1 MQAIRSDKEKE
12 MKIAVDC
19 RYLGKSGIGRVCQ
32 GILDHLDYNGHE
44 YYLIGNEEKL
54 KAYSSAHIIPDD
66 GNPFSPKGLF
76 SFPGKINQLCDC
88 IIIPNFII
96 PYGIR
101 IPVYCVMHDLIFLD
115 LPKITAKGVID
126 YRIKR
131 MLLKRCMKKA
141 VRIACVSGFTKSRCE
156 HYFPK
161 YAEKCFVNYI
171 GLSEEVLKF
180 DTTGIEKTNSIV
192 YVGNVK
198 PHKGLKTLIDAFHM
212 LPKGMY
218 RLKIIGEKDGFLV
231 GMKEEDLQSDDVIF
245 TGRLGDDQLL
255 REIASAKFLVQPS
268 LYEGFGLPPL
278 EALYLGT
285 QPIISDIPVFQEVYG
300 DLPVIFFKTGD
311 AKDLERAILSAQE
324 SGTRAFD
331 RNETTRFDYAA
342 FTDGILKT
350 ISDRGTNAVS
360 CGK

>member
-1 MQAIRSDKEKE
+1 
-12 MKIAVDC
+12 MKIAIDC

-32 GILDHLDYNGHE
+32 GILDYLDYNEHE
-44 YYLIGNEEKL
+44 YFLIGNEEKL
-54 KAYSSAHIIPDD
+54 RAYSPAYIIPNDE
-66 GNPFSPKGLF
+66 NPFSPKGLF
-76 SFPGKINQLCDC
+76 SFPKMINQFCDC

-101 IPVYCVMHDLIFLD
+101 IPVYSVMHDLIFLD
-115 LPKITAKGVID
+115 LPKITTKGFLD
-126 YRIKR
+126 YRIKK
-131 MLLKRCMKKA
+131 MLLKRCMKKS

-161 YAEKCFVNYI
+161 YAGKYYVNYI
-171 GLSEEVLKF
+171 GLSEEVLNF
-180 DTTGIEKTNSIV
+180 DTSGIEKTNSII

-218 RLKIIGEKDGFLV
+218 RLKIIGEKEGFLV

-245 TGRLGDDQLL
+245 TGRLSDDQLL

-285 QPIISDIPVFQEVYG
+285 QPIISDIPVFKEVYG
-300 DLPVIFFKTGD
+300 DLPVIFFKTED
-311 AKDLERAILSAQE
+311 AKDLENVLIRAQRVS
-324 SGTRAFD
+324 
-331 RNETTRFDYAA
+331 
-342 FTDGILKT
+342 FTA
-350 ISDRGTNAVS
+350 ISEFTQKYHYQNFAKRLIS
-360 CGK
+360 FIK

>member
-1 MQAIRSDKEKE
+1 
-12 MKIAVDC
+12 MKIAIDC

-32 GILDHLDYNGHE
+32 GILDHLDYNEHE

-54 KAYSSAHIIPDD
+54 RAYSPAYIIPNDE
-66 GNPFSPKGLF
+66 NPFSPKGLF
-76 SFPGKINQLCDC
+76 SFPKMINQFCDC

-96 PYGIR
+96 PYGIK
-101 IPVYCVMHDLIFLD
+101 IPVYSVMHDLIFLD
-115 LPKITAKGVID
+115 LPKITTKGFLD
-126 YRIKR
+126 YRIKK
-131 MLLKRCMKKA
+131 MLLKRCMKKS

-161 YAEKCFVNYI
+161 YAGKCYVNYI
-171 GLSEEVLKF
+171 GLSEEVLNF
-180 DTTGIEKTNSIV
+180 DTSGIEKTNSII

-218 RLKIIGEKDGFLV
+218 RLKIIGEKEGFLV
-231 GMKEEDLQSDDVIF
+231 GMKEEDLKSDDVIF
-245 TGRLGDDQLL
+245 TGRLSDDQLL

-285 QPIISDIPVFQEVYG
+285 QPIISDIPVFKEVYG
-300 DLPVIFFKTGD
+300 DLPVIFFKTED
-311 AKDLERAILSAQE
+311 AKDLENVLIRAQRVS
-324 SGTRAFD
+324 
-331 RNETTRFDYAA
+331 
-342 FTDGILKT
+342 FTA
-350 ISDRGTNAVS
+350 ISEFTQKYHYQNFAKRLIS
-360 CGK
+360 FIK

>member
-1 MQAIRSDKEKE
+1 
-12 MKIAVDC
+12 MKIAIDC

-32 GILDHLDYNGHE
+32 GILDYLDYNEHE
-44 YYLIGNEEKL
+44 YFLIGNEEKL
-54 KAYSSAHIIPDD
+54 RAYSPAYIIPNDE
-66 GNPFSPKGLF
+66 NPFSPKGLF
-76 SFPGKINQLCDC
+76 SFPKMINQFCDC

-101 IPVYCVMHDLIFLD
+101 IPVYSVMHDLIFLD
-115 LPKITAKGVID
+115 LPKITTKGFLD
-126 YRIKR
+126 YRIKK
-131 MLLKRCMKKA
+131 MLLKRCMKKS

-161 YAEKCFVNYI
+161 YAGKCYVNYI
-171 GLSEEVLKF
+171 GLSEEVLNF
-180 DTTGIEKTNSIV
+180 DTSGIENTNSII

-218 RLKIIGEKDGFLV
+218 RLKIIGEKEGFLV

-245 TGRLGDDQLL
+245 TGRLSDDQLL

-285 QPIISDIPVFQEVYG
+285 QPIISDIPVFKEVYG
-300 DLPVIFFKTGD
+300 DLPVLFFKTED
-311 AKDLERAILSAQE
+311 AKDLENVLIRAQRVS
-324 SGTRAFD
+324 
-331 RNETTRFDYAA
+331 
-342 FTDGILKT
+342 FTA
-350 ISDRGTNAVS
+350 ISEFTQKYHYQNFAKRLIS
-360 CGK
+360 FIK

>member
-1 MQAIRSDKEKE
+1 
-12 MKIAVDC
+12 MKIAIDC

-32 GILDHLDYNGHE
+32 GILDHLDYNEHE
-44 YYLIGNEEKL
+44 YFLIGNEEKL
-54 KAYSSAHIIPDD
+54 RAYSPAYIIPNDE
-66 GNPFSPKGLF
+66 NPFSPKGLF
-76 SFPGKINQLCDC
+76 SFPKMINQFCDC

-96 PYGIR
+96 PYGIK
-101 IPVYCVMHDLIFLD
+101 IPVYSVMHDLIFLD
-115 LPKITAKGVID
+115 LPKITTKGFLD
-126 YRIKR
+126 YRIKK
-131 MLLKRCMKKA
+131 MLLKRCMKKS

-161 YAEKCFVNYI
+161 YAGKCYVNYI
-171 GLSEEVLKF
+171 GLSEEVLNF
-180 DTTGIEKTNSIV
+180 DTSGIEKTNSII

-218 RLKIIGEKDGFLV
+218 RLKIIGEKEGFLV

-245 TGRLGDDQLL
+245 TGRLSDDQLL

-285 QPIISDIPVFQEVYG
+285 QPIISDIPVFKEVYG
-300 DLPVIFFKTGD
+300 DLPVLFFKTED
-311 AKDLERAILSAQE
+311 AKDLENVLIRAQRVS
-324 SGTRAFD
+324 
-331 RNETTRFDYAA
+331 
-342 FTDGILKT
+342 FTA
-350 ISDRGTNAVS
+350 ISEFTQKYHYQNFAKRLIS
-360 CGK
+360 FIK

>member
-1 MQAIRSDKEKE
+1 
-12 MKIAVDC
+12 MKIAIDC

-32 GILDHLDYNGHE
+32 GILDYLDYNEHE
-44 YYLIGNEEKL
+44 YFLIGNEEKL
-54 KAYSSAHIIPDD
+54 RAYSPAYIIPNDE
-66 GNPFSPKGLF
+66 NPFSPKGLF
-76 SFPGKINQLCDC
+76 SFPKMINQFCDC

-101 IPVYCVMHDLIFLD
+101 IPVYSVMHDLIFLD
-115 LPKITAKGVID
+115 LPKITTKGFLD
-126 YRIKR
+126 YRIKK
-131 MLLKRCMKKA
+131 MLLKRCMKKS

-161 YAEKCFVNYI
+161 YAGKCYVNYI
-171 GLSEEVLKF
+171 GLSEEVLNF
-180 DTTGIEKTNSIV
+180 DTSGIEKTNSII

-218 RLKIIGEKDGFLV
+218 RLKIIGEKEGFLV

-245 TGRLGDDQLL
+245 TGRLSDDQLL

-285 QPIISDIPVFQEVYG
+285 QPIISDIPVFKEVYG
-300 DLPVIFFKTGD
+300 DLPVIFFKTED
-311 AKDLERAILSAQE
+311 AKDLENVLIRAQRVS
-324 SGTRAFD
+324 
-331 RNETTRFDYAA
+331 
-342 FTDGILKT
+342 FTA
-350 ISDRGTNAVS
+350 ISEFTQKYHYQNFAKRLIS
-360 CGK
+360 FIK

>member
-1 MQAIRSDKEKE
+1 
-12 MKIAVDC
+12 MKIAIDC

-32 GILDHLDYNGHE
+32 GILDHLDYNEHE
-44 YYLIGNEEKL
+44 YFLIGNEEKL
-54 KAYSSAHIIPDD
+54 RAYSPAYIIPND

-76 SFPGKINQLCDC
+76 SFPKMINQFCDC

-101 IPVYCVMHDLIFLD
+101 IPVYSVMHDLIFLD
-115 LPKITAKGVID
+115 LPKITTKGFLD
-126 YRIKR
+126 YRIKK
-131 MLLKRCMKKA
+131 MLLKRCMKKS

-161 YAEKCFVNYI
+161 YAGKCYVNYI
-171 GLSEEVLKF
+171 GLSEEVLNF
-180 DTTGIEKTNSIV
+180 DTSGIEKTNSII

-218 RLKIIGEKDGFLV
+218 RLKIIGEKEGFLV
-231 GMKEEDLQSDDVIF
+231 GMKEEDLKSDDVIF
-245 TGRLGDDQLL
+245 TGRLSDDQLL

-285 QPIISDIPVFQEVYG
+285 QPIISDIPVFKEVYG
-300 DLPVIFFKTGD
+300 DLPVIFFKTED
-311 AKDLERAILSAQE
+311 AKDLENVLIRAQRVS
-324 SGTRAFD
+324 
-331 RNETTRFDYAA
+331 
-342 FTDGILKT
+342 FTA
-350 ISDRGTNAVS
+350 ISEFTQKYHYQNFAKRLIS
-360 CGK
+360 FIK

>member
-1 MQAIRSDKEKE
+1 
-12 MKIAVDC
+12 MKIAIDC

-32 GILDHLDYNGHE
+32 GILDHLDYNEHE
-44 YYLIGNEEKL
+44 YFLIGNEEKL
-54 KAYSSAHIIPDD
+54 RAYSPAYIIPNDE
-66 GNPFSPKGLF
+66 NPFSPKGLF
-76 SFPGKINQLCDC
+76 SFPKMINQFCDC

-96 PYGIR
+96 PYGIK
-101 IPVYCVMHDLIFLD
+101 IPVYSVMHDLIFFD
-115 LPKITAKGVID
+115 LPKITTKGFLD
-126 YRIKR
+126 YRIKK
-131 MLLKRCMKKA
+131 MLLKRCMKKS

-161 YAEKCFVNYI
+161 YAGKCYVNYI
-171 GLSEEVLKF
+171 GLSEEVLNF
-180 DTTGIEKTNSIV
+180 DTSGIEKTNSII

-218 RLKIIGEKDGFLV
+218 RLKIIGEKEGFLV

-245 TGRLGDDQLL
+245 TGRLSDDQLL

-285 QPIISDIPVFQEVYG
+285 QPIISDIPVFKEVYG
-300 DLPVIFFKTGD
+300 DLPVIFFKTED
-311 AKDLERAILSAQE
+311 AKDLENVLIRAQRVS
-324 SGTRAFD
+324 
-331 RNETTRFDYAA
+331 
-342 FTDGILKT
+342 FTA
-350 ISDRGTNAVS
+350 ISEFTQKYHYQNFAKRLIS
-360 CGK
+360 FIK

>member
-1 MQAIRSDKEKE
+1 
-12 MKIAVDC
+12 MKIAIDC

-32 GILDHLDYNGHE
+32 GILDHLDYNEHE
-44 YYLIGNEEKL
+44 YFLIGNEEKL
-54 KAYSSAHIIPDD
+54 RAYSPAYIIPNDE
-66 GNPFSPKGLF
+66 NPFSPKGLF
-76 SFPGKINQLCDC
+76 SFPKMINQFCDC

-101 IPVYCVMHDLIFLD
+101 IPVYSVMHDLIFLD
-115 LPKITAKGVID
+115 LPKITTKGFLD
-126 YRIKR
+126 YRIKK
-131 MLLKRCMKKA
+131 MLLKRCMKKS

-161 YAEKCFVNYI
+161 YACKCYVNYI
-171 GLSEEVLKF
+171 GLSEDVLNF
-180 DTTGIEKTNSIV
+180 DTSGIEKTNSII

-218 RLKIIGEKDGFLV
+218 RLKIIGEKEGFLV

-245 TGRLGDDQLL
+245 TGRLSDDQLL

-285 QPIISDIPVFQEVYG
+285 QPIISDIPVFKEVYG
-300 DLPVIFFKTGD
+300 DLPVIFFKTED
-311 AKDLERAILSAQE
+311 AKDLENVLIRAQRVS
-324 SGTRAFD
+324 
-331 RNETTRFDYAA
+331 
-342 FTDGILKT
+342 FTA
-350 ISDRGTNAVS
+350 ISEFTQKYHYQNFAKRLISVI
-360 CGK
+360 K

>member
-1 MQAIRSDKEKE
+1 
-12 MKIAVDC
+12 MKIAIDC

-32 GILDHLDYNGHE
+32 GILDHLDYNEHE
-44 YYLIGNEEKL
+44 YFLIGNEEKL
-54 KAYSSAHIIPDD
+54 RAYSPAYIIPND

-76 SFPGKINQLCDC
+76 SFPKMINQFCDC

-101 IPVYCVMHDLIFLD
+101 IPVYSVMHDLIFLD
-115 LPKITAKGVID
+115 LPKITTKGFLD
-126 YRIKR
+126 YRIKK
-131 MLLKRCMKKA
+131 MLLKRCMKKS

-161 YAEKCFVNYI
+161 YAGKCYVNYI
-171 GLSEEVLKF
+171 GLSEEVLGF
-180 DTTGIEKTNSIV
+180 DTNGIEKTNSII

-218 RLKIIGEKDGFLV
+218 RLKIIGEKEGFLV
-231 GMKEEDLQSDDVIF
+231 GMKEEDLKSDDVIF
-245 TGRLGDDQLL
+245 TGQLSDDQLL

-285 QPIISDIPVFQEVYG
+285 QPIISDIPVFKEVYG
-300 DLPVIFFKTGD
+300 DLPVIFFKTED
-311 AKDLERAILSAQE
+311 AKDLENVLIRAQRVS
-324 SGTRAFD
+324 
-331 RNETTRFDYAA
+331 
-342 FTDGILKT
+342 FTA
-350 ISDRGTNAVS
+350 ISEFTQKYHYQNFAKRLIS
-360 CGK
+360 FIK

>member
-1 MQAIRSDKEKE
+1 
-12 MKIAVDC
+12 MKIAIDC

-32 GILDHLDYNGHE
+32 GILDHLDYNEHE
-44 YYLIGNEEKL
+44 YFLIGNEEKL
-54 KAYSSAHIIPDD
+54 RAYSPAYIIPNDE
-66 GNPFSPKGLF
+66 NPFSPKGLF
-76 SFPGKINQLCDC
+76 SFPKMINQFCDC

-101 IPVYCVMHDLIFLD
+101 IPVYSVMHDLIFLD
-115 LPKITAKGVID
+115 LPKITTKGFLD
-126 YRIKR
+126 YRIKK
-131 MLLKRCMKKA
+131 MLLKRCMKKS

-161 YAEKCFVNYI
+161 YAGKCYVNYI
-171 GLSEEVLKF
+171 GLSEEVLNF
-180 DTTGIEKTNSIV
+180 DTSGIEKTNSII

-218 RLKIIGEKDGFLV
+218 RLKIIGEKEGFLV

-245 TGRLGDDQLL
+245 TGRLSDDQLL

-285 QPIISDIPVFQEVYG
+285 QPIISDIPVFKEVYG
-300 DLPVIFFKTGD
+300 DLPVIFFKTED
-311 AKDLERAILSAQE
+311 AKDLENVLIRAQRVS
-324 SGTRAFD
+324 
-331 RNETTRFDYAA
+331 
-342 FTDGILKT
+342 FTA
-350 ISDRGTNAVS
+350 ISEFTQKYHYQNFAKRLIS
-360 CGK
+360 FIK

>member
-1 MQAIRSDKEKE
+1 
-12 MKIAVDC
+12 MKIAIDC

-32 GILDHLDYNGHE
+32 GILDHLDYNEHE
-44 YYLIGNEEKL
+44 YFLIGNEEKL
-54 KAYSSAHIIPDD
+54 RAYSPAYIIPND

-76 SFPGKINQLCDC
+76 SFPKMINQFCDC

-101 IPVYCVMHDLIFLD
+101 IPVYSVMHDLIFLD
-115 LPKITAKGVID
+115 LPKITTKGFLD
-126 YRIKR
+126 YRIKK
-131 MLLKRCMKKA
+131 MLLKRCMKKS

-161 YAEKCFVNYI
+161 YAGKCYVNYI
-171 GLSEEVLKF
+171 GLSEEVLGF
-180 DTTGIEKTNSIV
+180 DTNGIEKTNSIV

-198 PHKGLKTLIDAFHM
+198 PHKGLNTLIDAFHM

-218 RLKIIGEKDGFLV
+218 QLKIIGEKEGFLV
-231 GMKEEDLQSDDVIF
+231 GMKEENLKSDDVIF
-245 TGRLGDDQLL
+245 TGRLSDDQLL

-285 QPIISDIPVFQEVYG
+285 QPIISDIPVFKEVYG

-311 AKDLERAILSAQE
+311 AKDLGNALMKAE
-324 SGTRAFD
+324 GRAFTATSEFSEKYHYQNFAK
-331 RNETTRFDYAA
+331 R
-342 FTDGILKT
+342 L
-350 ISDRGTNAVS
+350 ISVI
-360 CGK
+360 K

>member
-1 MQAIRSDKEKE
+1 
-12 MKIAVDC
+12 MKIAIDC

-32 GILDHLDYNGHE
+32 GILDHLDYNEHE
-44 YYLIGNEEKL
+44 YFLIGNEEKL
-54 KAYSSAHIIPDD
+54 RAYSPAYIIPNDE
-66 GNPFSPKGLF
+66 NPFSPKGLF
-76 SFPGKINQLCDC
+76 SFPKMINQFCDC

-101 IPVYCVMHDLIFLD
+101 IPVYSVMHDLIFLD
-115 LPKITAKGVID
+115 LPKITTKGFLD
-126 YRIKR
+126 YRIKK
-131 MLLKRCMKKA
+131 MLLKRCMKKSI
-141 VRIACVSGFTKSRCE
+141 RIACVSGFTKSRCE

-161 YAEKCFVNYI
+161 YAGKCYVNYI
-171 GLSEEVLKF
+171 GLSEEVLNF
-180 DTTGIEKTNSIV
+180 DTSGIEKTNSII

-218 RLKIIGEKDGFLV
+218 RLKIIGEKEGFLV

-245 TGRLGDDQLL
+245 TGRLSDDQLL

-285 QPIISDIPVFQEVYG
+285 QPIISDIPVFKEVYG
-300 DLPVIFFKTGD
+300 DLPVIFFKTED
-311 AKDLERAILSAQE
+311 AKDLENVLIRAQRVS
-324 SGTRAFD
+324 
-331 RNETTRFDYAA
+331 
-342 FTDGILKT
+342 FTA
-350 ISDRGTNAVS
+350 ISEFTQKYHYQNFAKRLIS
-360 CGK
+360 FIK